1 MAIVHNTTLVP
12 SKLELLTVW
21 LPRQSWYRGPERPR
35 LARAG
40 GFRLD
45 DPEGEVGIEVVVV
58 TDAAGTEPVGYVV
71 PMTYRAAAL
80 PECADALVGTTE
92 HGVLG
97 TRFVYDAPA
106 DPVFRTQ
113 LRALVRGG
121 VRAQAQHA
129 SDTPDPTVLV
139 GAAPEVADVDL
150 VRVPVPSNAAPA
162 PGEVSI
168 AWELPDGSRTRGVIA
183 RAR

>member
-1 MAIVHNTTLVP
+1 MAIVHKTTLVP
-12 SKLELLTVW
+12 SKLELLTIW
-21 LPRQSWYRGPERPR
+21 LPRQPWYPGGDRPR

-45 DPEGEVGIEVVVV
+45 DPDGEVGIEVMVV
-58 TDAAGTEPVGYVV
+58 TDEAGAEPVGYVV

-113 LRALVRGG
+113 LRALVHGG
-121 VRAQAQHA
+121 VRAQAQHT
-129 SDTPDPTVLV
+129 SDTPDLTVLV
-139 GAAPEVADVDL
+139 GPVPEVTDVDV
-150 VRVPVPSNAAPA
+150 VRVPISSNGAPA
-162 PGEVSI
+162 LGEVSI
-168 AWELPDGSRTRGVIA
+168 AWELPNGSRTRGIIA